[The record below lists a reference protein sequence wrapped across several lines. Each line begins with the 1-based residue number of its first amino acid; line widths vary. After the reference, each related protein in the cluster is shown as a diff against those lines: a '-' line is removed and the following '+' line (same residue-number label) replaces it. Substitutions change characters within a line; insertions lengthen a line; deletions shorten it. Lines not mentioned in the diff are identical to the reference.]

1 MKNKF
6 PFILLLFPVISIFTS
21 YFLYDGLKTGKV
33 FNVATLNSDNHQ
45 RICNLEES
53 PLNYWLNMG
62 ILSFSTIGGIL
73 GPLYLWYVIRRN
85 SAYSSKISKDTA

>member
-21 YFLYDGLKTGKV
+21 YFLYDGFKTGKV
-33 FNVATLNSDNHQ
+33 YDVVTLMSESHQ
-45 RICNLEES
+45 RTCNIEES
-53 PLNYWLNMG
+53 PLNYWINMG

-73 GPLYLWYVIRRN
+73 APLYLWYVIRRN
-85 SAYSSKISKDTA
+85 SAHSSKISKDTA